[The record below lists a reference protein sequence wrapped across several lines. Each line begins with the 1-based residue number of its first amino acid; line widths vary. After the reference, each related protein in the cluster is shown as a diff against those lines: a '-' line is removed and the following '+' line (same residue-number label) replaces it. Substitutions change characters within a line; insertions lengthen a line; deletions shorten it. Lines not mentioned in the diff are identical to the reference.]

1 MINSLFNFIFL
12 FLLWCA
18 LIFPVTLEKAITG
31 IIVSF
36 IISALLYVYV
46 KDKKVFNPKR
56 IINFISFVLI
66 FTFELIKANLS
77 MAKLVLT
84 PSLPISPKIIKVKT
98 TIKSNTG
105 RAFLANAITL
115 TPGTLSVDLKEDEI
129 FIHIVE
135 GAKITNGEDIIK
147 PFEKVIKEAFDN

>member
-1 MINSLFNFIFL
+1 MINSLFVFIFM

-18 LIFPVTLEKAITG
+18 LVFPVTLEKNIVG

-36 IISALLYVYV
+36 TISAGLYIFV
-46 KDKKVFNPKR
+46 KDKKVFNIGR
-56 IINFISFVLI
+56 ILNFIWFVLI
-66 FTFELIKANLS
+66 FTYELIKANFI

-115 TPGTLSVDLKEDEI
+115 TPGTLSVDLKEDDI

-135 GAKITNGEDIIK
+135 GIKVSNGEDIIK
-147 PFEKVIKEAFDN
+147 PFEKVIKGAFDN

>member
-1 MINSLFNFIFL
+1 MINSLFTFIFM

-18 LIFPVTLEKAITG
+18 LVFPVTLEKTIAG

-36 IISALLYVYV
+36 IVSAGLYIFVLN
-46 KDKKVFNPKR
+46 KRIFNPVR
-56 IINFISFVLI
+56 ILYFLLFVPI
-66 FTFELIKANLS
+66 FTVELIKANFI
-77 MAKLVLT
+77 MAKLILT

-98 TIKSNTG
+98 SIKSDTG

-135 GAKITNGEDIIK
+135 GIKVSDGEDIIK
-147 PFEKVIKEAFDN
+147 PFEKVIKGAFDN

>member
-1 MINSLFNFIFL
+1 M

-18 LIFPVTLEKAITG
+18 LVFPVTLEKNIVG

-36 IISALLYVYV
+36 TISAGLYIFV
-46 KDKKVFNPKR
+46 KDKKVFNIGR
-56 IINFISFVLI
+56 ILNFIWFVLI
-66 FTFELIKANLS
+66 FTYELIKANFI

-115 TPGTLSVDLKEDEI
+115 TPGTLSVDLKEDDI

-135 GAKITNGEDIIK
+135 GIKVSNGEDIIK
-147 PFEKVIKEAFDN
+147 PFEKVIKGAFDN

>member
-1 MINSLFNFIFL
+1 MINSLFTFIFM

-18 LIFPVTLEKAITG
+18 LVFPVTLEKTIVG

-36 IISALLYVYV
+36 TISAGLYIFV
-46 KDKKVFNPKR
+46 KNKKVFNPGR
-56 IINFISFVLI
+56 ILNFLLFIII
-66 FTFELIKANLS
+66 FTFELIKANLI
-77 MAKLVLT
+77 MAKLILT

-98 TIKSNTG
+98 KIKSNTG
-105 RAFLANAITL
+105 KAFLANAITL

-135 GAKITNGEDIIK
+135 GIKVSDGEDIIK
-147 PFEKVIKEAFDN
+147 PFEKVIKEVFDN